1 VLCAAKHG
9 TINGARSEQTLSR
22 DVCPAVPEYQ
32 VRFRE
37 GRHHFKESRENL
49 PMAATRSTSPVTSN
63 APSYLGPFIAV
74 ATLYFI
80 FGFVTN
86 LNMGLV
92 PYLKQIFQ
100 IHNFQNWQAMLAN
113 GAFFTAYFVCSTPSS
128 WLIEKIGYKKTMVV
142 SLFVQ
147 VVGALLFLP
156 AAAAVSFPLFLAAI
170 FVVGAGVTAL
180 QTAANPYIAILGPEH
195 SAPVRL
201 NLAQALNSLGGTF
214 APWVAGAYILTSSVL
229 DPKEVA
235 LQTPEVQHA
244 YQVSIAH
251 TVRMPYIIIAFG
263 LVILGIA
270 IAMIHL
276 PHVSATQEFRPGR
289 EGDPVLKRSIWS
301 YRHTVLGAL
310 GIFFYVGVE
319 VGLATAMVLY
329 FSDSQHGG
337 LHALTAA
344 QAQKLV
350 LYYWL
355 GALIGRLLGSW
366 MLTKVKA
373 GKLLGIFGV
382 IAAALVVVA
391 IFSSGYVAIGALIL
405 AGFFNSVMF
414 PNIFALGIAGLGP
427 MTSKGSGLI
436 MTAVWGGALIP
447 VFIGWL
453 SDNYGYELA
462 LVIPV
467 LCYLYIAF
475 YGFVGHK
482 PSRTVAA

>member
-1 VLCAAKHG
+1 
-9 TINGARSEQTLSR
+9 
-22 DVCPAVPEYQ
+22 
-32 VRFRE
+32 
-37 GRHHFKESRENL
+37 
-49 PMAATRSTSPVTSN
+49 MATRSTPASAAT
-63 APSYLGPFIAV
+63 APNYTGPFIAV
-74 ATLYFI
+74 AILYFI

-100 IHNFQNWQAMLAN
+100 VHTFANWQAMLAN
-113 GAFFTAYFVCSTPSS
+113 FAFFTAYFVCSTPSAK
-128 WLIEKIGYKKTMVV
+128 LIEAIGYKKTMVV

-147 VVGALLFLP
+147 VIGALLFLP
-156 AAAAVSFPLFLAAI
+156 AAQQVSFWLFLTAI

-201 NLAQALNSLGGTF
+201 NLAQALNSLGGTI
-214 APWVAGAYILTSSVL
+214 APWVAGAFILTSTVL
-229 DPKEVA
+229 NPDQVA
-235 LQTPEVQHA
+235 QQSPAAQHA

-263 LVILGIA
+263 LVVLGIA
-270 IAMIHL
+270 IALTHL
-276 PHVSATQEFRPGR
+276 PHITTTQEFRPGKA
-289 EGDPVLKRSIWS
+289 GDEILKRSIWS

-337 LHALTAA
+337 LHALTVAE
-344 QAQKLV
+344 AQKLV
-350 LYYWL
+350 VYYWG
-355 GALIGRLLGSW
+355 GALVGRLLGSW
-366 MLTKVKA
+366 MLTKIKA

-382 IAAALVVVA
+382 ISAILVL
-391 IFSSGYVAIGALIL
+391 ISILTSGHVAIGALIL
-405 AGFFNSVMF
+405 AGFFNSIMF

-447 VFIGWL
+447 VFIGWI
-453 SDNYGYELA
+453 SDNSTYELA
-462 LVIPV
+462 LLVPVI
-467 LCYLYIAF
+467 CYIYIAF
-475 YGFVGHK
+475 YGFFGHK
-482 PSRTVAA
+482 PAQATA